1 MDLVVSFFFIIGI
14 YSISNFIKKKYYQ
27 DNSIIIS
34 LFIFTKI
41 IGILYFFL
49 VFLFILNLNTKFF
62 CIFIL
67 FFCSYLGLY
76 NFLAFVKI
84 EKIKFFLLR
93 QNYLFFI
100 LLLILFLFLL
110 STTLPPADIDSLRYH
125 LEIPKKIINNKFYEY
140 ITLDYTYFGPIEFI
154 NLFGLNFD
162 FENTSSLLNF
172 IYLLFLVISNI
183 HIFKKYNVG
192 SNNIG
197 NLFVLTS
204 PYLLSMISTQ
214 KIYFLPCFSIIYS
227 FAYLI
232 LNQYKINFKVH
243 QLISSILIFSIT
255 IKIVFLYF
263 VIIIFLF
270 QVYLLR
276 KDFRKICNLIL
287 TYLFFVILFLFPL
300 FFIKFKIFG
309 NPFVPFLDLY
319 NVNSNWLDE
328 FKFFLVQYENPLN
341 IYNLLLFP
349 IKLILPLNFDIM
361 NSIHHKDIIY
371 LEYGNIFK
379 LIGLGVIGIFFL
391 KNKKNKIYIYLF
403 LLILS
408 FLFIGNLQNRWFFP
422 LLIFIS
428 IFYNT
433 NNSFHK
439 YFKKAI
445 LLQSLFTII
454 VLFFLS
460 SISIKAK
467 FFDKETVLNTMAYGY
482 KFSKKIEREYPDIK
496 ILTFIENYYYL
507 ENYLPLFKHDL
518 VIKYD
523 KKYFSNNLKN
533 EQIFILIYPRQ
544 LNVEEIKKIL
554 NINNIILL
562 NTKTYK
568 ETFSSRSPLNKSD
581 HSIYLYEL
589 AFK

>member
-1 MDLVVSFFFIIGI
+1 MDLIVSFFFIFGI
-14 YSISNFIKKKYYQ
+14 FSISHNIEKKYYKE
-27 DNSIIIS
+27 NSIIIT
-34 LFIFTKI
+34 LFIFTNI

-49 VFLFILNLNTKFF
+49 ISLFILNLNTKLF
-62 CIFIL
+62 CIIIL
-67 FFCSYLGLY
+67 FLFSLLGFY
-76 NFLAFVKI
+76 TFLSFIKKN
-84 EKIKFFLLR
+84 KIKFFLQK
-93 QNYLFFI
+93 QNSLFYFI
-100 LLLILFLFLL
+100 ILILFLYLI
-110 STTLPPADIDSLRYH
+110 SATLPPADIDSLRYH

-140 ITLDYTYFGPIEFI
+140 ITLDYTYLGPIEFI
-154 NLFGLNFD
+154 NLFGLNFN

-172 IYLLFLVISNI
+172 SYLLFLVISNI
-183 HIFKKYNVG
+183 HIFEKYKVG

-197 NLFVLTS
+197 NLIVLSS

-214 KIYFLPCFSIIYS
+214 KIYLLPCFSVIYS
-227 FAYLI
+227 FVYLI
-232 LNQYKINFKVH
+232 LNKYKIKLAVH
-243 QLISSILIFSIT
+243 QLISSILIFTIT
-255 IKIVFLYF
+255 VKTVFLFF
-263 VIIIFLF
+263 VLVIFLF
-270 QVYLLR
+270 QIYLLR

-319 NVNSNWLDE
+319 NVNANWLNE
-328 FKFFLVQYENPLN
+328 FKFFLFQYENPLN
-341 IYNLLLFP
+341 IRNLLLFP

-408 FLFIGNLQNRWFFP
+408 FLFIENLQNRWFFP

-467 FFDKETVLNTMAYGY
+467 FFDKESVLNTMAYGY

-507 ENYLPLFKHDL
+507 KNYLPLFKHEL
-518 VIKYD
+518 LIKYD
-523 KKYFSNNLKN
+523 KKYFSNNLKK
-533 EQIFILIYPRQ
+533 EQIFILIYPDL

-568 ETFSSRSPLNKSD
+568 ETFSSRFPLNKSD